1 MKELTKYSRVA
12 GYLEKLYDKLNTD
25 FFDGVLVRP
34 VITIQSTSRAYGHY
48 TLHDAWSIKGAGY
61 REINIAAGTLD
72 RPIENVAATLVH
84 EMTHQ
89 YNNEVANVQD
99 CSRGGT
105 YHNKLFRI
113 AAEAHGINVSR
124 SEKYGWSITEPSE
137 RLIAW
142 LADNGISDIP
152 MTRNE
157 GTVHRAVGGDKAAQG
172 GVSVAGVAS
181 KPKSRRWV
189 CPGCGAIVR
198 STKTVRLICGDCFRL
213 FVETL

>member
-113 AAEAHGINVSR
+113 AAEAHGINVYR
-124 SEKYGWSITEPSE
+124 SDKYGWSITEPSE

-142 LADNGISDIP
+142 LADNDIRDIP
-152 MTRNE
+152 M
-157 GTVHRAVGGDKAAQG
+157 HRADGATARIAGGKAAQG
-172 GVSVAGVAS
+172 GVSVAGVTPKS
-181 KPKSRRWV
+181 KSRRWV

-198 STKTVRLICGDCFRL
+198 STRTVKLICGDCFQP
-213 FVETL
+213 FVETI

>member
-25 FFDGVLVRP
+25 FFDGVLIRP

-48 TLHDAWSIKGAGY
+48 TLYDAWSVKGEGY
-61 REINIAAGTLD
+61 REINIGAGTLD

-142 LADNGISDIP
+142 LADNGISDIS

-157 GTVHRAVGGDKAAQG
+157 GTAHRAVGGDKVAQG

>member
-12 GYLEKLYDKLNTD
+12 GYLEKLYDKLNED
-25 FFDGVLVRP
+25 FFDGVLIRP

-72 RPIENVAATLVH
+72 RPIENVATTLVH

-113 AAEAHGINVSR
+113 AAEAHGIHVSR
-124 SEKYGWSITEPSE
+124 SEKYGWSITEPSD
-137 RLIAW
+137 RLIEW
-142 LADNGISDIP
+142 LADNGIHDIP
-152 MTRNE
+152 MGRNE
-157 GTVHRAVGGDKAAQG
+157 GAALRITGGDRTAQ
-172 GVSVAGVAS
+172 VSVDVPGLTG
-181 KPKSRRWV
+181 KSGSMRWI

-198 STKTVRLICGDCFRL
+198 STKAVNLICGDCVRSFL
-213 FVETL
+213 AS